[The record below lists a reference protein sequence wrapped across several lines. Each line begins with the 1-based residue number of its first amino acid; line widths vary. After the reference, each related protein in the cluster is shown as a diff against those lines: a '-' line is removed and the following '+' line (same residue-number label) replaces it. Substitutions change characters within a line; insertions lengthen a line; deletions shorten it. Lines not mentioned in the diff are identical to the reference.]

1 MFSGVTFSN
10 LWSVTNSVNNRQG
23 WITSPRERTI
33 HTEIFFVLVGAVT
46 ISIYS
51 HSPHIAFIK
60 TEMTIMVVR
69 DNTAV
74 TPALGCGITIVIVVF
89 SRNNLTINTTQCSL

>member
-1 MFSGVTFSN
+1 MSSHDFRCHFYQFMECIYSIK
-10 LWSVTNSVNNRQG
+10 NRQG

-69 DNTAV
+69 QHCSNPSTA
-74 TPALGCGITIVIVVF
+74 PPD
-89 SRNNLTINTTQCSL
+89 